1 MRVHRGDL
9 FGVLGWNAQSPGV
22 RTLWIC
28 AVRFARPGARADN
41 PAEVQSSARATSGL
55 CGWRQA
61 VRRLVRLVLAPR
73 IMAPTRPQS
82 RYRQDN

>member
-1 MRVHRGDL
+1 MRVHRSDL
-9 FGVLGWNAQSPGV
+9 FGVLGGNAQSPGV

-55 CGWRQA
+55 CGWWQA
-61 VRRLVRLVLAPR
+61 VRRLVRLVVAPC
-73 IMAPTRPQS
+73 IMAATRP
-82 RYRQDN
+82 